1 MSQKGGI
8 GVATKKSKKIMAFSD
23 SEQLYLQKK
32 NSINFSFKNFQ
43 KFLVPTRGRDEC
55 GEIKKL
61 LLFLVQNDIIQKKN
75 KKKHFFNFSNFSNFL
90 NFS

>member
-8 GVATKKSKKIMAFSD
+8 GAATKKSKKFMAFSD

-32 NSINFSFKNFQ
+32 NSINFSFKIFQ
-43 KFLVPTRGRDEC
+43 KILVPTRGRDEC
-55 GEIKKL
+55 GEIKNSL

-75 KKKHFFNFSNFSNFL
+75 K
-90 NFS
+90 

>member
-32 NSINFSFKNFQ
+32 KKNSINFSFKNFQ
-43 KFLVPTRGRDEC
+43 KFLVPTRGRDDSVV
-55 GEIKKL
+55 K
-61 LLFLVQNDIIQKKN
+61 
-75 KKKHFFNFSNFSNFL
+75 
-90 NFS
+90 

>member
-1 MSQKGGI
+1 MKYYNTVPRKTWKLSHSLSQKGGI
-8 GVATKKSKKIMAFSD
+8 GVVTKKSKKIMAFSD

-61 LLFLVQNDIIQKKN
+61 LFLVQNDNSKKE
-75 KKKHFFNFSNFSNFL
+75 
-90 NFS
+90 

>member
-8 GVATKKSKKIMAFSD
+8 GVVTKKSKKILAYSD

-43 KFLVPTRGRDEC
+43 KILVPTRGRDEC
-55 GEIKKL
+55 GEMKKL
-61 LLFLVQNDIIQKKN
+61 LFLFLVQNDKIQKKKN
-75 KKKHFFNFSNFSNFL
+75 KKHFF
-90 NFS
+90 